1 MTGFIPSGSTR
12 LFSVVGDPIDQVRS
26 PGVLTR
32 LLAERGEEAVV
43 VPMHVASA
51 DLSALFNML
60 HAVRNVGGILVT
72 IPHKQNAF
80 GLCVSTTDRA
90 AFVEAANVVRRT
102 EDGWHGDNTD
112 GIGYLEGIER
122 QGFNVAGRKCLL
134 IGCGGAGSAIA
145 LEIMRRG
152 AALLAIHDIDSPRRD
167 HVIAKLDRLYPGRV
181 VVGSADPTGH
191 DLVANATPLGMR
203 TDDPLPVDISKLE
216 ARQFVACVVT
226 KPEVPPLIEEAQRRR
241 CRTMTGAEMFDAQA
255 ATLVD
260 FLLTRPNGREVDLK
274 TD

>member
-1 MTGFIPSGSTR
+1 MTGFIPSGSTK

-32 LLAERGEEAVV
+32 LLAERGEDAVV
-43 VPMHVASA
+43 VPMHLASS
-51 DLSALFNML
+51 DLSDLFSVL
-60 HAVRNVGGILVT
+60 HAVRNVGGVLVT
-72 IPHKQNAF
+72 IPHKQHAF
-80 GLCVSTTDRA
+80 GLCATTTDRA

-102 EDGWHGDNTD
+102 ADGWHGDNTD
-112 GIGYLEGIER
+112 GMGYLDGIEK
-122 QGFNVAGRKCLL
+122 QDFTVAGRNCLL

-152 AALLAIHDIDSPRRD
+152 AALLAIHDIDSARLQ

-181 VVGSADPTGH
+181 IVGSADPTGY

-203 TDDPLPVDISKLE
+203 SDDPLPVDISKLE
-216 ARQFVACVVT
+216 SPQFVACVVT
-226 KPEVPPLIEEAQRRR
+226 KPEVPPLIEEARLRG
-241 CRTMTGAEMFDAQA
+241 CRTMTGAGMFDAQA

-260 FLLTRPNGREVDLK
+260 FLLTRPNGREGHLK